1 MQVAVSPLAGVEAAL
16 ARAAEV
22 NPVVNALCLVD
33 AESAR
38 ARARELEARLERGE
52 DTGPLTGWTFTV
64 KDAMRQAGYPCT
76 AGSRSLMGEVPDA
89 STACV
94 ARLEAAGAIAIG
106 RSNVPEFCY
115 RGTTRNELYGQTGNP
130 FAPDRSAGG
139 SSGGAASALALGVGD
154 LALGSDGGGSI
165 RIPASF
171 CGTVGLKP
179 TYGLVPRAPDSA
191 GWLLLTHFGPLTRSV
206 ADCARALAVM
216 AGPDPL
222 DPLCLPELGQDYE
235 AAARD
240 PGDLSGLRVAYSDD
254 LGYIRLDRE
263 VRERFAEAVAAFAQ
277 ATGATV
283 EQAHPGLASPLEVW
297 NDIACGDNSASEGPL
312 LASGLVGDD
321 ARALIEAGQG
331 LSAEAYV
338 EARNRAHEIAG
349 AWAAF
354 HARYDLLLTPTM
366 ECVAFPLADWAPRE
380 LDGAADRRVLRR
392 LLPLLLP
399 VQPHRAARHQRADGA
414 GLGRPAARAADR
426 RPALRG
432 RPRAASGCRLGA
444 RAAVGDAVARA
455 RLPPRPLPRR
465 AAAAAAG
472 RRAGRDD
479 RRRGGLVAR
488 RAGARRR
495 AVRARGRPAPA
506 RRARLEPPSGRA
518 GGLLPGR
525 GMSSDPG
532 ATSAARAGPSCV
544 AARCADGA

>member
-1 MQVAVSPLAGVEAAL
+1 MAAEATPLASVEAAL
-16 ARAAEV
+16 ARTAEI
-22 NPVVNALCLVD
+22 NGVVNALCLVD
-33 AESAR
+33 AEAARER
-38 ARARELEARLERGE
+38 ARQLEARLERGE

-76 AGSRSLMGEVPDA
+76 AGSRALMQEIPDA

-179 TYGLVPRAPDSA
+179 SYGLVPRAPDGA
-191 GWLLLTHFGPLTRSV
+191 GWLLLTHFGPLTRTV
-206 ADCARALAVM
+206 GDCARALAVM

-222 DPLCLPELGQDYE
+222 DPLSLPALGHDYE
-235 AAARD
+235 TRPRD

-263 VRERFAEAVAAFAQ
+263 VRERFAEAVEAFAR
-277 ATGATV
+277 ATGATI
-283 EQAHPGLASPLEVW
+283 EEAHPRLESPLDVW

-312 LASGLVGDD
+312 LATGLVGDD

-338 EARNRAHEIAG
+338 NARNRAHEIAG

-380 LDGAADRRVLRR
+380 LDGQAIGEFYDDYCHFCYPFNLTGQPVISVPMAPGSGG
-392 LLPLLLP
+392 LPLGL
-399 VQPHRAARHQRADGA
+399 QIA
-414 GLGRPAARAADR
+414 GR
-426 RPALRG
+426 RFQDDLV
-432 RPRAASGCRLGA
+432 L
-444 RAAVGDAVARA
+444 
-455 RLPPRPLPRR
+455 R
-465 AAAAAAG
+465 AAALWERARPWESPSLATVALRSVPPELAAAVAAG
-472 RRAGRDD
+472 QLVATVPGTEAWSPDAPLRAGQVVGLPE
-479 RRRGGLVAR
+479 GGHAR
-488 RAGARRR
+488 IMRAWSPRAGE
-495 AVRARGRPAPA
+495 
-506 RRARLEPPSGRA
+506 LEVSFQLEA
-518 GGLLPGR
+518 
-525 GMSSDPG
+525 
-532 ATSAARAGPSCV
+532 
-544 AARCADGA
+544 

>member
-1 MQVAVSPLAGVEAAL
+1 MAAAVTPLAGVEAAL
-16 ARAAEV
+16 ARAAEI

-33 AESAR
+33 AEAAR
-38 ARARELEARLERGE
+38 ERARELESRLERGE

-76 AGSRSLMGEVPDA
+76 AGSRALMGEIPAA

-94 ARLEAAGAIAIG
+94 ARLEASGAIAIG

-179 TYGLVPRAPDSA
+179 SYGLVPRAPDSA
-191 GWLLLTHFGPLTRSV
+191 GWLLLTHFGPLTRTV
-206 ADCARALAVM
+206 ADCARALAVI

-222 DPLCLPELGQDYE
+222 DPLCLPSLGHDYE

-240 PGDLSGLRVAYSDD
+240 PGDLSDLRVAYSDD

-263 VRERFAEAVAAFAQ
+263 VRERFAEAVAAFAH
-277 ATGATV
+277 ATGAVV
-283 EQAHPGLASPLEVW
+283 EEAHPGLASPLEVW

-312 LASGLVGDD
+312 LATGLVGDD

-331 LSAEAYV
+331 LTAEAYV
-338 EARNRAHEIAG
+338 AARNRAYEIAG

-366 ECVAFPLADWAPRE
+366 ECGAFPLSDWAPRE
-380 LDGAADRRVLRR
+380 LGGEPIGEFYDDYCHFCYPFNLTGQPVVSVPMEPGSDG
-392 LLPLLLP
+392 LPLGL
-399 VQPHRAARHQRADGA
+399 QIA
-414 GLGRPAARAADR
+414 GR
-426 RPALRG
+426 RFEDEL
-432 RPRAASGCRLGA
+432 
-444 RAAVGDAVARA
+444 VI
-455 RLPPRPLPRR
+455 R
-465 AAAAAAG
+465 AAAAWERARPWGSPALASAPARPVPSEILSAAAG
-472 RRAGRDD
+472 GDTVATVAGVDAWSPDAPVRAGEVFALADG
-479 RRRGGLVAR
+479 RRL
-488 RAGARRR
+488 R
-495 AVRARGRPAPA
+495 AVRAWSPR
-506 RRARLEPPSGRA
+506 
-518 GGLLPGR
+518 
-525 GMSSDPG
+525 PG
-532 ATSAARAGPSCV
+532 ALEVSFRIEG
-544 AARCADGA
+544 